1 MKQAAHKTHTLKE
14 ATVKLMQYCAYRDR
28 THKEVEEKLKS
39 MNMIPEAQEQ
49 IIMELMRENF
59 LNEER
64 FAKNFA
70 RGKFRIKK
78 WGKKRITNELKI
90 KGISARNIQTGLK
103 EISETDYLTTFHEI
117 SEKKW
122 ETIKETSVI
131 KKKKKLVDYLQYRG
145 WESHLVFD
153 KANELS
159 KLND

>member
-1 MKQAAHKTHTLKE
+1 MKEAAHKTYTVKE

-28 THKEVEEKLKS
+28 THKEVEEKLRS
-39 MNMIPEAQEQ
+39 LNMIPEAQEQ
-49 IIMELMRENF
+49 IIMELMQENF

-64 FAKNFA
+64 FAKSFA

-78 WGKKRITNELKI
+78 WGKKRITNELKLR
-90 KGISARNIQTGLK
+90 GISARNIQTGLK
-103 EISETDYLTTFHEI
+103 ELSETDYLKTFHEI

-122 ETIKETSVI
+122 DNIKETSAI

-145 WESHLVFD
+145 WESHLIFE

-159 KLND
+159 KQND

>member
-1 MKQAAHKTHTLKE
+1 MKQAAHKTYTLKE

-78 WGKKRITNELKI
+78 WGKKRITNELNQ

-103 EISETDYLTTFHEI
+103 EISETDYLATFHEI

-153 KANELS
+153 KANQLS